1 VSSFAGR
8 VQFWL
13 HPFDRFLDGLADELL
28 LCLSSVSHAPAP
40 VVSDAAYLNL
50 GACNLKDAQ
59 KRPGPAPGGGKGDGL
74 PILDTRNP
82 SSRHCC
88 TGRRISH
95 RAVLSAV
102 KRACEISS
110 RKLLPGRF
118 QVVPLSAASELFGK
132 KLQAWADER
141 RMDVREPKVRRLL
154 NAGKTLEASQL
165 RSEIFKEMD
174 LASRQIWETIP
185 GSSAERPPWKTV
197 TPGPYTPSK

>member
-1 VSSFAGR
+1 KFHCAFKIGLVLGFRFFEELVSSFAGR

-28 LCLSSVSHAPAP
+28 PCLSSVSHAPAP

-59 KRPGPAPGGGKGDGL
+59 KKARPSPGRGEGDGL

-95 RAVLSAV
+95 RVYRRL
-102 KRACEISS
+102 
-110 RKLLPGRF
+110 
-118 QVVPLSAASELFGK
+118 SELAK
-132 KLQAWADER
+132 
-141 RMDVREPKVRRLL
+141 
-154 NAGKTLEASQL
+154 
-165 RSEIFKEMD
+165 
-174 LASRQIWETIP
+174 SRPANFFLDDSRW
-185 GSSAERPPWKTV
+185 
-197 TPGPYTPSK
+197 YH